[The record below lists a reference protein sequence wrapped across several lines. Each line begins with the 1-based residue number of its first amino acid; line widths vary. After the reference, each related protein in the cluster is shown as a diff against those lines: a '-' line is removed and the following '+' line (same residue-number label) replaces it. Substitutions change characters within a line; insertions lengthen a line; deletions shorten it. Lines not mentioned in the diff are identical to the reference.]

1 MHKFVVNN
9 KKDVLGTYFFRDCGG
24 YWGWQRHCHCETGH
38 SRSHG
43 ILLDR
48 WRHWH
53 VMEDAF
59 LRTSTNIHIAEVDWH
74 VQC

>member
-1 MHKFVVNN
+1 
-9 KKDVLGTYFFRDCGG
+9 VLGTYFFRDSGG
-24 YWGWQRHCHCETGH
+24 YWRGQRHCHCETGH
-38 SRSHG
+38 SRSDG

-48 WRHWH
+48 WRHWQ

-59 LRTSTNIHIAEVDWH
+59 LHTSTNIYIAEVDWR